1 MKLRIIII
9 AMFLVDLALKP
20 LQALYGW
27 LLEARWPGFHEELDM
42 TPQERYER
50 KLSRYRE
57 ELSEYTG
64 YTPPEYVHPEPR
76 SSDPCGYC
84 DRAQPS
90 DDPNDICQDCWE
102 EMQARDEPTYPSPE
116 EALELEKERMR
127 QIYGPELPEP
137 NEHGVT
143 PLALFHAEL
152 YHNICHGCY
161 LDPDY
166 EWDDPKLYVF
176 KSNARHV
183 PLCAACHPDMPDPQ
197 PKQPVTIGEAF
208 SFLIEGDK

>member
-9 AMFLVDLALKP
+9 AMFLVDLVRRP
-20 LQALYGW
+20 LNAFYSW
-27 LLEARWPGFHEELDM
+27 LLETRWPGFHDELGM
-42 TPQERYER
+42 TP
-50 KLSRYRE
+50 
-57 ELSEYTG
+57 
-64 YTPPEYVHPEPR
+64 PR

-90 DDPNDICQDCWE
+90 DDPNDICQDCWD

-176 KSNARHV
+176 KGKDRHV
-183 PLCAACHPDMPDPQ
+183 PLCAACHPDMPNPQ
-197 PKQPVTIGEAF
+197 PKQPTTLGEAF
-208 SFLIEGDK
+208 SFLSEGDK